1 MNLLLTAITPFTWGT
16 TYIVTTELLPDDR
29 PILAGVMRA
38 LPAGLILLAW
48 FRVLPKGI
56 WWIKAI
62 VLGVVNIGAFFALLF
77 LTAYLLPGGIAAVL
91 TSAAPLVVM
100 GLSPV
105 LLGSKVYK
113 AQIGAGLVAVAGVA
127 ALVVSPGTALNT
139 EGVLAAGAATVCTGT
154 GLVLAKRWGRP
165 EGVPQLA
172 VTGWQLTFGGLAL
185 TPLLLFEGLPD
196 HLTGTNI
203 AGYMYLTVVGA
214 LIAYGI
220 WFRGLALLDA
230 VSVSL
235 LSVISPLTA
244 TVLGVLF
251 NGERFTVVQGVGSV
265 AVVGAVIV
273 AQVVGARA
281 RKREA
286 VAA

>member
-127 ALVVSPGTALNT
+127 ALVVSPGTALNM

-214 LIAYGI
+214 LIAYGL

>member
-16 TYIVTTELLPDDR
+16 TYVVTTEMLPDGR

-38 LPAGLILLAW
+38 LPAGLLLLAW

-56 WWIKAI
+56 WWIRAI
-62 VLGVVNIGAFFALLF
+62 VLGVVNIGGFFALLF
-77 LTAYLLPGGIAAVL
+77 LTAYLLPGGTAAVI
-91 TSAAPLVVM
+91 TSTAPLVVM
-100 GLSPV
+100 GLSPL
-105 LLGSKVYK
+105 LLGVKVYR
-113 AQIGAGLVAVAGVA
+113 AQVVAGVIAVAGVA
-127 ALVVSPGTALNT
+127 ALVLSPDAALNT
-139 EGVLAAGAATVCTGT
+139 EGVAAAVAATLFTGT

-185 TPLLLFEGLPD
+185 MPLLLFEGLPD

-203 AGYMYLTVVGA
+203 AGYTYLTVVGA
-214 LIAYGI
+214 LIAYGL
-220 WFRGLALLDA
+220 WFRGLAILDA

-235 LSVISPLTA
+235 LSVINPLTA
-244 TVLGVLF
+244 TVLGVIVK
-251 NGERFTVVQGVGSV
+251 GESFSAIQ
-265 AVVGAVIV
+265 AVGAVTVIV
-273 AQVVGARA
+273 AASAAQIVGARA

-286 VAA
+286 ANA